1 MYKKKICVVLPSYKV
16 RNTILKVYKKL
27 KKIKKISLLIF
38 VDDSCPQKSVSFLKS
53 QIKKDKKVIFIFLKK
68 NLGVGGATLKGIEL
82 ANKMKFDIIT
92 KFDADNQHRINDLKA
107 VIKKL
112 LRDDIYFCKGYR
124 ILTFKASLKRKMP
137 LVRIIGA
144 SALTYMSNLTTG
156 NFSVR
161 DVTNGL
167 LGLNSKIL
175 KIINF
180 KSLKK
185 NYFFEQ
191 DLIFRVSR
199 KKIKIHQIKAEV
211 IYNDEISSLNTL
223 KSVIPFFIY
232 HIQNFLKK
240 SSD

>member
-1 MYKKKICVVLPSYKV
+1 MYKKKICVVLPCYKV
-16 RNTILKVYKKL
+16 RNKILKVYKKL
-27 KKIKKISLLIF
+27 KKIKKIDLLIF
-38 VDDSCPQKSVSFLKS
+38 VDDCCPQKSVSFLKS
-53 QIKKDKKVIFIFLKK
+53 KIKKEKKVIFIFLKK

-92 KFDADNQHRINDLKA
+92 KFDSDNQHRINDLIA

-112 LRDDIYFCKGYR
+112 SRNDIYFCKGYR
-124 ILTFKASLKRKMP
+124 ILSLNASLKRKMP
-137 LVRIIGA
+137 IVRIIGA

-167 LGLNSKIL
+167 LGFNSKVL

-180 KSLKK
+180 KTLKK

-211 IYNDEISSLNTL
+211 IYNDQISSLNAL
-223 KSVIPFFIY
+223 KSIIPFFIY
-232 HIQNFLKK
+232 HTQNLFKK
-240 SSD
+240 HF